1 MKRKMQNGIDVYTGQ
16 GVIDW
21 RKVAD
26 SGISFAMIKASQ
38 GRGET
43 RATKNLRSFTDSR
56 FAYNIAEASKAG
68 LMVGVWHWLTA
79 QSVAEAIEE
88 ADYFLKVIAPHR
100 SKITLWAA
108 ADVESE
114 TYLADIGK
122 PELTQI
128 TRAFLNRLSKNGY
141 RPMLY
146 TNPNFIKYRFTKNA
160 FADTDIWLAHYG
172 VKKPMQV
179 PNLKIWQHSAGRVD
193 GIKTAVDLDTGY
205 FDQPVKAYAPGDK
218 YTIQPGDRY
227 TNGKPVPSAYWGQTY
242 TVWQVKP
249 GAVLL
254 KEIFSWVEV
263 CDT

>member
-88 ADYFLKVIAPHR
+88 ADYFLKVIVPNR

-114 TYLADIGK
+114 TYLVDIGK

-160 FADTDIWLAHYG
+160 FSDTDIWLAHYG

-179 PNLKIWQHSAGRVD
+179 PNLKIWQHSAGRVY
-193 GIKTAVDLDTGY
+193 GISTDVDLDIGY
-205 FDQPVKAYAPGDK
+205 FGGTPYSVGEK
-218 YTIQPGDRY
+218 YTIRACDVY
-227 TNGKPVPSAYWGQTY
+227 CNGKAIPKRLVGRVCTISK
-242 TVWQVKP
+242 VKP
-249 GAVLL
+249 DRILL
-254 KEIFSWVEV
+254 QEILSWVK
-263 CDT
+263 T

>member
-128 TRAFLNRLSKNGY
+128 TRAFLN
-141 RPMLY
+141 
-146 TNPNFIKYRFTKNA
+146 
-160 FADTDIWLAHYG
+160 
-172 VKKPMQV
+172 
-179 PNLKIWQHSAGRVD
+179 
-193 GIKTAVDLDTGY
+193 
-205 FDQPVKAYAPGDK
+205 
-218 YTIQPGDRY
+218 
-227 TNGKPVPSAYWGQTY
+227 
-242 TVWQVKP
+242 
-249 GAVLL
+249 
-254 KEIFSWVEV
+254 
-263 CDT
+263 

>member
-128 TRAFLNRLSKNGY
+128 TRAFLNRMSKNGY

-205 FDQPVKAYAPGDK
+205 FDGMPYSVGDK
-218 YTIQPGDRY
+218 YTIRACDVY
-227 TNGKPVPSAYWGQTY
+227 SNGKAIPKRLVGRVCTISS
-242 TVWQVKP
+242 VKP
-249 GAVLL
+249 DRILL
-254 KEIFSWVEV
+254 REILSWVRI
-263 CDT
+263 